1 MIALVLIIIKPA
13 YFVSGNRGRV
23 GIGLEQAN
31 SAAAEFFR
39 KEKIQ
44 GPIFNNFDVAG
55 YLVYHLYPDHRVFV
69 DNRPEAYPA
78 VFFSEVYFPIQSDEA
93 KWQDTS
99 RHYGFNVI
107 VFNYRE
113 RSARGEQFIIR
124 RVLDPLWAPI
134 YLDKD
139 IIILARR
146 DGPNQ
151 PVIARYELPKERVLE
166 RPQ

>member
-1 MIALVLIIIKPA
+1 
-13 YFVSGNRGRV
+13 
-23 GIGLEQAN
+23 LEEAN
-31 SAAAEFFR
+31 SAAAEFLR

-44 GPIFNNFDVAG
+44 GPIFNNFDIAG
-55 YLVYHLYPDHRVFV
+55 YLVYYLYPEQRVFL
-69 DNRPEAYPA
+69 DNRPEAYPVA
-78 VFFSEVYFPIQSDEA
+78 FFTDVYFPMQSDEA
-93 KWQDTS
+93 KWAAIS

-124 RVLDPLWAPI
+124 RVLDPMWAPV

-139 IIILARR
+139 IIILAKR

-151 PVIARYELPKERVLE
+151 PVIAKYELPKERVLM
-166 RPQ
+166 QSN